1 MYLKYHEIL
10 FKMFS
15 KLVGILI
22 YYSIVNKLLIV
33 ICVFNKELLIFK
45 QISEKDMG
53 LLKER
58 LKRASK
64 NRVVPVA
71 TIQPTMKIVLPPVQ
85 HVTNVEEDIV
95 DGEEYTS
102 DCEEN
107 NAILNI
113 SQESYH
119 EQNPQK
125 NINNSPSSSANSSS
139 YTSETIPTTIEHSL
153 TPEMEFR

>member
-1 MYLKYHEIL
+1 
-10 FKMFS
+10 MFS
-15 KLVGILI
+15 KLVGILL
-22 YYSIVNKLLIV
+22 YYSIVRRLLI
-33 ICVFNKELLIFK
+33 ICVLNNELLIFK

-85 HVTNVEEDIV
+85 HVTNVEEGIV
-95 DGEEYTS
+95 DGEDNTS

-107 NAILNI
+107 NAILNV
-113 SQESYH
+113 SQESNH
-119 EQNPQK
+119 EQNPR
-125 NINNSPSSSANSSS
+125 NVNNSPSSSANSSS
-139 YTSETIPTTIEHSL
+139 CTSETIPTTIEHS
-153 TPEMEFR
+153 PSSEMEFR

>member
-1 MYLKYHEIL
+1 
-10 FKMFS
+10 
-15 KLVGILI
+15 
-22 YYSIVNKLLIV
+22 
-33 ICVFNKELLIFK
+33 
-45 QISEKDMG
+45 MG

-85 HVTNVEEDIV
+85 HVTNVEGDIV

-107 NAILNI
+107 NVILNV

-119 EQNPQK
+119 EQNPQR
-125 NINNSPSSSANSSS
+125 NNNSPSSSANSSS
-139 YTSETIPTTIEHSL
+139 YASETIPTAIEHSR
-153 TPEMEFR
+153 TPEIEFR

>member
-1 MYLKYHEIL
+1 
-10 FKMFS
+10 
-15 KLVGILI
+15 
-22 YYSIVNKLLIV
+22 
-33 ICVFNKELLIFK
+33 
-45 QISEKDMG
+45 MG

-95 DGEEYTS
+95 DGKEYTS

-119 EQNPQK
+119 KQNPQR
-125 NINNSPSSSANSSS
+125 NINNSPSSSANSS
-139 YTSETIPTTIEHSL
+139 YTSETIPTTIEHSP